1 MVQPFFAFAGRHF
14 LVASRDGGRPKNVI
28 CFRRFVIKEFRRPT
42 IMSFRLVHHHG
53 NSLLLTPMNQITGR
67 SISDDP
73 VRPTGSPDHVKCSV
87 GSLAYTG
94 ITHQFIFTDRRSQ
107 KRASAVQRSPVQPI
121 ITVGKMQTVLAVI
134 DKIRKEI
141 SSLTCKDCH
150 YRPKS

>member
-14 LVASRDGGRPKNVI
+14 LVASGDGGRPKNVI

-53 NSLLLTPMNQITGR
+53 YSLLLTPVNQVTGR
-67 SISDDP
+67 SISDNP

-87 GSLAYTG
+87 GRLAYTR
-94 ITHQFIFTDRRSQ
+94 ITHQFIFTYSRSQ
-107 KRASAVQRSPVQPI
+107 ERTSTVQRSPVQPI

-134 DKIRKEI
+134 NEIRKEI